1 MLTPSK
7 IMNHHFEV
15 AGKNAY
21 RAHSVDE
28 FFDIV
33 AENYEQM
40 FKENGD
46 LVKKISILAERLDE
60 YKNDEDNIRNALLTA
75 QRTADRIV
83 KETEQQAAATKAE
96 ADEYAKNQET
106 TSNEKA
112 QKLLDDARA
121 RASEIID
128 KANRHAAD
136 IIRNA
141 TAEAKE
147 QEVVARDHMIKAQAG
162 LDLIEK
168 EADKFKREL
177 LTLYSEHIEIINKI
191 PEVEGSDEAVAVVE
205 AVEAPAQAE
214 IEPATEAPAL
224 ESAQPEAQ
232 EAEVQDEAAW
242 EEETEAEP
250 VEEEAEDDAEISV
263 EDYLNKYTDEDSD
276 DYTQPQAEYEDEPE
290 EETYEYEEQGAE
302 EPEEEKRPSLT
313 DIFETIDGEQVI
325 DEPREEDDYDMEF
338 GGNAFEEEEAEESD
352 YEPEVGGDTF
362 KFDLSSFKFGEE
374 NGADDDEDEDEYYDD
389 DDDDDDDYFDDD
401 EDDKPSGKGG
411 FAAKFKGFFKR

>member
-83 KETEQQAAATKAE
+83 KETEQEAAAKKAE

-205 AVEAPAQAE
+205 AVEAPEQAE
-214 IEPATEAPAL
+214 LEPADEAPAL

-232 EAEVQDEAAW
+232 EAEVQDEAVCVW
-242 EEETEAEP
+242 WFP
-250 VEEEAEDDAEISV
+250 
-263 EDYLNKYTDEDSD
+263 LW
-276 DYTQPQAEYEDEPE
+276 
-290 EETYEYEEQGAE
+290 
-302 EPEEEKRPSLT
+302 RFL
-313 DIFETIDGEQVI
+313 
-325 DEPREEDDYDMEF
+325 R
-338 GGNAFEEEEAEESD
+338 
-352 YEPEVGGDTF
+352 
-362 KFDLSSFKFGEE
+362 
-374 NGADDDEDEDEYYDD
+374 
-389 DDDDDDDYFDDD
+389 
-401 EDDKPSGKGG
+401 
-411 FAAKFKGFFKR
+411 